1 MRACDE
7 GMLLEQRLQ
16 SHWAKL
22 FRRSRIVVISRRG
35 FLIAAPGAL
44 LLGAGYAIG
53 SYSATV
59 AAAKR
64 RVEQH
69 SHLVH
74 TRFGALEYAIAG
86 RGEPFLMIHGTGGG
100 FDQGLRFAQGLI
112 ARDFEVI
119 APSRFGYLRSD
130 FPSDPS
136 PTNQADAFADLLDH
150 LGIETLPVAGGSAGA
165 LPAAQFALRHPDRC
179 SELILLVPAMNLSNQ
194 DPVEFTRLQ
203 QFLVGK
209 LLTSDVWFWT
219 LLKLAPDQLIGTLL
233 ATDPSLLQTV
243 SKEERERAYLILNEL
258 MPISRRT
265 RGMMNDGHFAGSPAE
280 IDFSRIASP
289 TLVVSAEDDRF
300 GTAETARTVAAR
312 VPSARL
318 VIYPTGGHIWLGHND
333 DLADEIAGFVRN
345 ST

>member
-1 MRACDE
+1 
-7 GMLLEQRLQ
+7 MLLEKRLPY
-16 SHWAKL
+16 SAES
-22 FRRSRIVVISRRG
+22 FRQGRIMVTSRRG
-35 FLIAAPGAL
+35 FLIGAAGAL
-44 LLGAGYAIG
+44 LLGGGYASG

-69 SHLVH
+69 SRLVH
-74 TRFGALEYAIAG
+74 TRFGAVEYAIAG

-130 FPSDPS
+130 FPSDAS
-136 PTNQADAFADLLDH
+136 PANQADAFADLLDQ
-150 LGIETLPVAGGSAGA
+150 LGIETLPLAGGSAGA
-165 LPAAQFALRHPDRC
+165 LPAAQFALQHPDRC
-179 SELILLVPAMNLSNQ
+179 SGLVLLVPAMNLSNQ
-194 DPVEFTRLQ
+194 DPVEFTPLQ

-265 RGMMNDGHFAGSPAE
+265 RGMMNDGHFAGSPAD
-280 IDFSRIASP
+280 IDLSRIASP

-300 GTAETARTVAAR
+300 GTAETARTITAT

-318 VIYPTGGHIWLGHND
+318 VIYPTGGHIWLGHDD

-345 ST
+345 PT

>member
-1 MRACDE
+1 
-7 GMLLEQRLQ
+7 MLLEKRLPY
-16 SHWAKL
+16 SAES
-22 FRRSRIVVISRRG
+22 FRQGRIMVTSRRG
-35 FLIAAPGAL
+35 FLIGAAGAL
-44 LLGAGYAIG
+44 LLGGGYASG

-74 TRFGALEYAIAG
+74 TRFGAVEYAIAG

-130 FPSDPS
+130 FPSDAS
-136 PTNQADAFADLLDH
+136 PANQADAFADLLDQ
-150 LGIETLPVAGGSAGA
+150 LDIETLPVAGGSAGA

-179 SELILLVPAMNLSNQ
+179 SGLVLLVPAMNLSNQ
-194 DPVEFTRLQ
+194 DPVEFTPLQ

-233 ATDPSLLQTV
+233 ATDPAFC
-243 SKEERERAYLILNEL
+243 K
-258 MPISRRT
+258 PSRRKS
-265 RGMMNDGHFAGSPAE
+265 GSG
-280 IDFSRIASP
+280 RIS
-289 TLVVSAEDDRF
+289 S
-300 GTAETARTVAAR
+300 
-312 VPSARL
+312 
-318 VIYPTGGHIWLGHND
+318 
-333 DLADEIAGFVRN
+333 
-345 ST
+345 